1 MNPLATFAD
10 PTAALVVLG
19 GVAAA
24 TLVRFP
30 LGQIGHGLAAL
41 GTLPRA
47 APRMDETVD
56 QIAALGRIARK
67 HGVMALDKSVI
78 ADPDVALAVRMI
90 VDGDPPEAVRD
101 AVIRARDAR
110 AERQLA
116 AAEIWSSMAEAAPAF
131 GLIGTII
138 GLVRMFTAMQDPAAI
153 GPGMAVALLA
163 TLYGA
168 LFGNLIAQPIAGRL
182 RRLARDEAFERER
195 LEAPLHALA
204 RRERPRVAAA

>member
-10 PTAALVVLG
+10 PIAALVVLG

-30 LGQIGHGLAAL
+30 VRQIAL
-41 GTLPRA
+41 GLSALAMLPRRV
-47 APRMDETVD
+47 PRMDDMIE

-78 ADPDVALAVRMI
+78 DDSDVSLAVRMI
-90 VDGDPPEAVRD
+90 VDGDAPDAVRQ
-101 AVIRARDAR
+101 AVVRAREMR
-110 AERQLA
+110 IERQLA
-116 AAEIWSSMAEAAPAF
+116 AAEIWSSIAEAAPAF

-168 LFGNLIAQPIAGRL
+168 VIGNLIAQPIAGRL

-195 LEAPLHALA
+195 IEAPLHALA
-204 RRERPRVAAA
+204 RRERPRGIAA

>member
-10 PTAALVVLG
+10 PIAALVVLG

-30 LGQIGHGLAAL
+30 VRQIAL
-41 GTLPRA
+41 GLSALAMLPRRV
-47 APRMDETVD
+47 PRMDDMIE

-78 ADPDVALAVRMI
+78 DDPDVSLAVRMI
-90 VDGDPPEAVRD
+90 VDGDAPDAVRQ
-101 AVIRARDAR
+101 AVVRAREMR
-110 AERQLA
+110 IERQLA
-116 AAEIWSSMAEAAPAF
+116 AAEIWSSIAEAAPAF

-168 LFGNLIAQPIAGRL
+168 VIGNLIAQPIAGRL

-195 LEAPLHALA
+195 IEAPLHALA
-204 RRERPRVAAA
+204 RRERPRGIAA